1 MRDSLNVRDETV
13 LGTCDCEGADGFRDA
28 WSIKYDGYSFF
39 QQPLTAVL
47 ERMMKTVMVLAVSSI
62 LWGHAALAQDKPIV
76 RVAVLKFGT
85 VNWFLDTMIHNK
97 LDLQNDFKLEIV
109 PLASKTATSVAFLSG
124 SVDAFVTD
132 WFWAMGERS
141 KGNLVSFLPY
151 SSTLGAVM
159 LPPTSTAQSF
169 EDLSGKKIGIAGG
182 PLDKSWLLMQTLARK
197 QGVGDLAKTV
207 SPVFAA
213 PPLLNA
219 QIEQGALD
227 GVLNFWHFAARLKG
241 QGYKTFRSVE
251 DTMAD
256 LGIKPAPPLIGFV
269 HGVATDAT
277 DKSEWARFAAA
288 MAATNDVLKTSDTA
302 WERLRKVMR
311 AGSDEEFVILRDTY
325 RKGILGKWN
334 LTHSQS
340 AEKLFA
346 LMAEIGGE
354 KVIGTGV
361 TFDPGLF
368 PSNDP

>member
-1 MRDSLNVRDETV
+1 MNDEAMM
-13 LGTCDCEGADGFRDA
+13 GTSDCKGAVGSRDA
-28 WSIKYDGYSFF
+28 RNTKHDGICFLAK
-39 QQPLTAVL
+39 PLTKAML
-47 ERMMKTVMVLAVSSI
+47 RLMKTVIILAVSVV
-62 LWGHAALAQDKPIV
+62 LFAPGAYAEDKPVI

-97 LDLQNDFKLEIV
+97 LDLQNEFKLEIV

-141 KGNLVSFLPY
+141 KGNMVSFLPY

-159 LPPTSTAQSF
+159 LPPASTAESF
-169 EDLSGKKIGIAGG
+169 QDLSGKKIGIAGG
-182 PLDKSWLLMQTLARK
+182 PLDKSWLLMQTLART
-197 QGVGDLAKTV
+197 QGVDDLAKTV

-241 QGYKTFRSVE
+241 KGYRTFLSVE

-269 HGVATDAT
+269 HGIVTEAS
-277 DKSEWARFAAA
+277 DKSRWAQFAAA
-288 MAATNDVLKTSDTA
+288 MKATNEVLKTSDDA
-302 WERLRKVMR
+302 WEHLRKLMR

-325 RKGILGKWN
+325 RRGILGQWSA
-334 LTHSQS
+334 THSQS
-340 AEKLFA
+340 AGKLFA

-354 KVIGTGV
+354 KVIGAGV

>member
-1 MRDSLNVRDETV
+1 MRGGLNMNDESM
-13 LGTCDCEGADGFRDA
+13 LGTFDCKSAVGSRDA
-28 WSIKYDGYSFF
+28 RNIEREGYSFLAKA
-39 QQPLTAVL
+39 LTTAL
-47 ERMMKTVMVLAVSSI
+47 GRLMKSVIVLAVSVVLST
-62 LWGHAALAQDKPIV
+62 HAAYAADKPVV

-109 PLASKTATSVAFLSG
+109 PLASKTATSVAFLSD

-141 KGNLVSFLPY
+141 KGNMVSFLPY

-159 LPPTSTAQSF
+159 LPPPSTAQSF

-197 QGVGDLAKTV
+197 QGVDDLAKTV

-241 QGYKTFRSVE
+241 KGYRTFLSVE

-256 LGIKPAPPLIGFV
+256 LGITPAPPLIGFV
-269 HGVATDAT
+269 HGVGTGASDKPQWAQFAT
-277 DKSEWARFAAA
+277 A
-288 MAATNDVLKTSDTA
+288 MEATNEVLRTSDSA

-334 LTHSQS
+334 ATHSQS
-340 AEKLFA
+340 AGKLFA

-354 KVIGTGV
+354 KVIGAGV